1 MGEFILQHQIN
12 TQMKNIFKKT
22 NLLIFLLFPM
32 LAIAQN
38 GKISGTITDKL
49 TKETLIGVN
58 IAMDSSTSGAIT
70 DMDGYF
76 EISDVAVGT
85 HQLVISYIGYTT
97 KTISQVLVQENQT
110 TTLNI
115 ALEIASNE
123 LAEVQVVDF
132 KKTNTETAVMLEMKN
147 ADQIASGISSQQIQ
161 KSGDGN
167 AAQVAKRI
175 PGITIQSNFINIRGL
190 NQRYNNVLL
199 HNAMAPS
206 METDVKSF
214 AFDIIPSAQLDR
226 IIVLK
231 SPSADNVGEFA
242 GGVVKIFTKSF
253 PDNNF
258 VDVSYGTTFRVGT
271 TFKPFYNQ
279 KNSALFYLGN
289 DNQNDLA
296 SNFPKNVNQVQPQYL
311 KPVAESM
318 STDWTAKKM
327 ASIPDQKIGISFG
340 RRISTDKLLVGMIT
354 SINYSINKQTNTI
367 FRADYNQYDFINDKQ
382 SPKYNFID
390 TQYNNSVRLGV
401 LHNWAFKFKSNTI
414 EFKNIYNSNAL
425 SQYTHRY
432 GTDYANDLNLHNY
445 ALYNSYRGIYAGQL
459 LGKHQIKSEKNAI
472 DWIVGYSRAYKKE
485 PDFRR
490 YTSTYNKDNNQYEIN
505 VLPTSINPNNLG
517 RFFSNMH
524 ENILTAGV
532 NASNKIGKLQSD
544 AFKFNIQTGTYVEY
558 KDRVF
563 NARVLGFKRAD
574 IEQFDYNSTT
584 QGIDYL
590 LQHINTTN
598 GIKLGEQTRSYDSYT
613 ANNLIFAGYVNTDMH
628 IKNKVKIITGF
639 RYEFSNQ
646 QLTSGK
652 STDLV
657 KVKNLKH
664 AYLPS
669 ININYNI
676 TPKIALRAAY
686 GMSVNRPEFREIAPF
701 AFDDF
706 NTKYS
711 IIGNPEL
718 KNATVHNTDIKFEY
732 YPSNSEIISISA
744 FYKKFL
750 NPIESK
756 AVVGTSGSTFSFANA
771 YQSDVAGVELE
782 VKKSFLNAKHYFFQ
796 HLGIMANFSYVYSKV
811 NLGDEKVGQS
821 DKRPL
826 QGQSPYTANAGIFF
840 EDKEL
845 GLQANIMYNVIG
857 KRIAYVGTDDN
868 PDIYEMP
875 RHQLDFNIQYRFKK
889 NVEISLAANDLINQ
903 SVLYLQD
910 GNNDKKW
917 NRKKD
922 QIFQEYQPGQS
933 ITLGI
938 KYNF

>member
-1 MGEFILQHQIN
+1 
-12 TQMKNIFKKT
+12 MKNIFKKT

-76 EISDVAVGT
+76 EISDVTVGT

-311 KPVAESM
+311 KPIAESM

-574 IEQFDYNSTT
+574 IEQFDYNNTT

-676 TPKIALRAAY
+676 TPKMALRAAY

-744 FYKKFL
+744 FYKKFM

-782 VKKSFLNAKHYFFQ
+782 VKKSFLTAKQYFFQ

-811 NLGDEKVGQS
+811 KLGDEKVGQS
-821 DKRPL
+821 DNRPL